1 MDIRLLVLDIDGT
14 IAGLSNQ
21 VSKTVKRT
29 VQAAK
34 AQGIQV
40 AIATGRMY
48 HSALRF
54 HAAVGSDLPLIAYN
68 GAWIQDPK
76 TERIHR
82 HLPVSQPVALTL
94 LNYFEQP
101 EWRSSLDTFCY
112 INDQLYVRSMNS
124 YTEQYA
130 QRSGVEPFAVGDL
143 RDIISQTPTTKILAL
158 CQDPDIAQ
166 QLLTSVQV
174 LYKPDE
180 LYLTQSSATHFE
192 ATNPEATKGTAI
204 RYLAEEVLGLTAAQ
218 VMAIGDNHNDI
229 EMLKYVGVS
238 VAMGNAPPAVQ
249 EFANW
254 VAPDVE
260 ENGVAVAIEKFL
272 LS

>member
-14 IAGLSNQ
+14 IAGVSNQ
-21 VSKTVKRT
+21 VSETVKQA

-34 AQGIQV
+34 SQGIQV

-54 HAAVGSDLPLIAYN
+54 HAAIGSDLPLIAYN

-76 TERIHR
+76 TGTRHR
-82 HLPVSQPVALTL
+82 HIPVSPPVALTL

-101 EWRSSLDTFCY
+101 EWRTSLDAFCY
-112 INDQLYVRSMNS
+112 INDQLYVRQFND
-124 YTEQYA
+124 YTDRYA
-130 QRSGVEPFAVGDL
+130 QRSGVEAIAVGDL
-143 RDIISQTPTTKILAL
+143 RNVIAETPTTKVLAL
-158 CQDPDIAQ
+158 CQDGDIAQ

-174 LYKPDE
+174 LYKSDE
-180 LYLTQSSATHFE
+180 LYITQSSPTHFE
-192 ATNPEATKGTAI
+192 ATNPEATKGTAV
-204 RYLAEEVLGLTAAQ
+204 RYLAEEILGLSAAQ
-218 VMAIGDNHNDI
+218 VMAIGDNHNDL

-238 VAMGNAPPAVQ
+238 VAMGNAPTAVQ
-249 EFANW
+249 QIAHW
-254 VAPDVE
+254 VAPDI
-260 ENGVAVAIEKFL
+260 ENHGVAAAIEKFL